1 MTTEELLPFKDI
13 KDFDSY
19 YWLIKELVKL
29 KQEVT
34 CLHDQSDC
42 TQKSIANLRRDL
54 FSKEQNKNRSFW
66 IHW

>member
-1 MTTEELLPFKDI
+1 MTTSNLLPFKDI

-19 YWLIKELVKL
+19 YWLIKELIEL

-34 CLHDQSDC
+34 YLRDQSDC
-42 TQKSIANLRRDL
+42 TQKSIANLRSDL
-54 FSKEQNKNRSFW
+54 FSKEQNKDRSFW